1 MKATQTKDVYKSRQ
15 LNKTYRFIDDITNF
29 NAYDMISK
37 VMNNIY
43 GNVIKLN
50 KENEG
55 MTSAH
60 VLDLTIN
67 IDPNKNTANTSLFD
81 KRRDF
86 NFTISNFPD
95 VTGNVSNSMAY
106 GIISSQ
112 LLRYYKACSTSQDF
126 LNNVTILTTKLQQ
139 QSYDRDKIIDKVRKF
154 VKSKTMSKYG
164 TNTKIIINT
173 IINYIPDNIIV
184 TGRP

>member
-1 MKATQTKDVYKSRQ
+1 
-15 LNKTYRFIDDITNF
+15 
-29 NAYDMISK
+29 
-37 VMNNIY
+37 
-43 GNVIKLN
+43 
-50 KENEG
+50 

-67 IDPNKNTANTSLFD
+67 IDPNTNTANASLFD

-106 GIISSQ
+106 GIIPSQ

-154 VKSKTMSKYG
+154 VKSNTMSKYG
-164 TNTKIIINT
+164 TNTKTIINT